1 MHTLIF
7 REIILEYSDKVL
19 ALGSTLFK
27 LISEALGLNPN
38 HLKDMGCAEGL
49 VSFGHYYPPCPEPEL
64 AIGTSNHTDSSFFTV
79 LLQDQLGGLQVL
91 HQDRYWVDVAP
102 IPGALVINLGDL
114 LQASL

>member
-1 MHTLIF
+1 MHKLIF

-19 ALGSTLFK
+19 TLGTTLFK

-38 HLKDMGCAEGL
+38 HLEGMGCAEGL

-91 HQDRYWVDVAP
+91 HQDRYWVDVTP